1 MKLGAQLF
9 SIRTECT
16 TPESLYS
23 SMKKIKDIG
32 YEIVQVSGVCK
43 IEAERLLSY
52 SEELSLPITCTH
64 RPYAEITESTAEVI
78 KYHKTIKCPVIGLG
92 SMPKDMRGSRDGLE
106 AFIKAMKT
114 PLEMI
119 TDSGLTFAYHNH
131 GFEFEKLDGKYYYDI
146 IMEELPELHF
156 IHDVYWSKYA
166 GADPLYYVNLLGEA
180 GRMTNIHFKDMI
192 SDPQGDMCPCGVGV
206 IDFRTLADA
215 CRAHGIDN
223 VLVEQDNAP
232 TLGDVF
238 EQMKTSYENLKNIVK

>member
-9 SIRTECT
+9 SARTECT
-16 TPESLYS
+16 TPEALYS
-23 SMKKIKDIG
+23 TMKKIKDIG
-32 YEIVQVSGVCK
+32 YEIIQVSGICK

-64 RPYAEITESTAEVI
+64 RPYAEIMESTAEVI
-78 KYHKTIKCPVIGLG
+78 EYHKTIKCPVIGLG
-92 SMPKDMRGSRDGLE
+92 SMPKDMRGSREGLG
-106 AFIKAMKT
+106 AFIKAMRA

-119 TDSGLTFAYHNH
+119 TDAGLTFAYHNH
-131 GFEFEKLDGKYYYDI
+131 GFEFERLDGKYYYDI

-166 GADPLYYVNLLGEA
+166 GADPLYYVNMLGES

-192 SDPQGDMCPCGVGV
+192 SEPQGDICPCGKGI
-206 IDFRTLADA
+206 IDFKTLADA
-215 CRAHGIDN
+215 CRTHGIDN

-232 TLGDVF
+232 ALGDVF
-238 EQMKTSYENLKNIVK
+238 LQMKTSYENLKNIVK